1 MSILKTLRSISK
13 TLINTRDSVADK
25 SDALDELL
33 DKEYIYNAAQK
44 FKDVTGDV
52 VMEGGKLFQQAKD
65 AIKQGANVENLDDVK
80 EKITRVTSEVKKSG
94 EEILDKVTD
103 KEAVYNA
110 WEEAIQITD
119 TIKEDIK
126 KDSADLLADIK
137 KNINL
142 RKEEEE

>member
-65 AIKQGANVENLDDVK
+65 VIKQGTNVENLEDVK

-94 EEILDKVTD
+94 EEILDRVTD